1 MLHLLDQSQLADG
14 VQLFIGEE
22 SGYEM
27 LDNCTVVTSP
37 YEVDGQTVGVLGIV
51 GPTRMAYERVIP
63 LVDVTARVV
72 SAALNQ
78 RH

>member
-1 MLHLLDQSQLADG
+1 LHLLDKSQLADG

-37 YEVDGQTVGVLGIV
+37 YEVDGETVGVLGIV